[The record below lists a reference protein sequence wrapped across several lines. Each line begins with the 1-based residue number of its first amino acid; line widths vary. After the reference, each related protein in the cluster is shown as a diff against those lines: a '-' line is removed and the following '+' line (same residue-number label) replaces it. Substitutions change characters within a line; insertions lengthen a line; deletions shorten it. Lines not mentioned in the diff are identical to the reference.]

1 MEDREAWCAAVRGAA
16 KSQTQLTNW
25 TTTISLIVVGSIP
38 DPEGVDCSSVGRT
51 KWRHMEFGNSIP
63 RKQVCT
69 GLAFYTV
76 FPRQFESIPSFP
88 PRLWSWL
95 SPLKKKDISSQLTYH
110 IVQQLMPFRGEGC
123 HCLAEIWQFSS
134 YFSLQWFGKS
144 LEKFYGCFVNIHPC
158 LAKSF
163 GRKKKNLN
171 PTIGVWH
178 HKFSIISWALS
189 WKK

>member
-95 SPLKKKDISSQLTYH
+95 SHFLMLSEEFSWMNFWIVPYQKD
-110 IVQQLMPFRGEGC
+110 RC
-123 HCLAEIWQFSS
+123 HHLSKW
-134 YFSLQWFGKS
+134 K
-144 LEKFYGCFVNIHPC
+144 EKI
-158 LAKSF
+158 
-163 GRKKKNLN
+163 KKNQGSYTVFNTFAKTLKVR
-171 PTIGVWH
+171 TIMIES
-178 HKFSIISWALS
+178 HKHCQYLWLRITKYISHFSIHE
-189 WKK
+189 